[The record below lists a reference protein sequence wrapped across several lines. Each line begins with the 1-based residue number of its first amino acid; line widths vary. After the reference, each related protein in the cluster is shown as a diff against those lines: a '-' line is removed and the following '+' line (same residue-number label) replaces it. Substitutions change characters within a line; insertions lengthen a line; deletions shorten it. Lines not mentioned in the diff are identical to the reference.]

1 MKNIHLL
8 YDHIQ
13 EIPIN
18 RRKEFIDIHIKNNII
33 NSHTLNYIASRFKH
47 LLKFPFLK
55 YKVRIRFDNLNFGDK
70 ITYLILDALIYDLLS
85 RTNFEVYFEITRVE
99 KEGVH
104 NIGFT
109 STAIYRTGVRTQ
121 SHLLVKKVFLE
132 EYRSTII
139 NKNTFRKLLSS
150 EELEDLFAQ
159 SKIFTDVANTLNP
172 YLNDEEWIDSISEAV
187 SELVCNVSSHTKGD
201 CLLDINFNTARGNI
215 VNNRS
220 KEHILVNIS
229 VINFSENRLFDKL
242 KYNIKNNIYSG
253 EDKLYSKIYRA
264 YNTHKG
270 LFADRYDED
279 HFFMITAFQNHVTTR
294 TTKSGSNGTGL
305 TRLIQSIIGK
315 AEDDYSYTLSGN
327 NILFFKEK
335 YLNISEDKFIGFNE
349 ENDYFN
355 TRPGLDVIDKSALYI
370 PGTIHNL
377 LLIKE
382 I

>member
-1 MKNIHLL
+1 MKNIHLI
-8 YDHIQ
+8 YDHID

-18 RRKEFIDIHIKNNII
+18 KRKEVIEIHIKDEII
-33 NSHTLNYIASRFKH
+33 NSITLNYIASKFKH
-47 LLKFPFLK
+47 LLKYRFLK
-55 YKVRIRFDNLNFGDK
+55 YKVRIIFDNLNFGDK

-85 RTNFEVYFEITRVE
+85 RTNFKIYFEVDRVE
-99 KEGVH
+99 EEGVH

-109 STAIYRTGVRTQ
+109 STAIYRTGVRTH
-121 SHLLVKKVFLE
+121 SRLLEKKIFLE
-132 EYRSTII
+132 EYTKTRI

-150 EELEDLFAQ
+150 EELEELFAQ
-159 SKIFTDVANTLNP
+159 SIIFGDVANALKP
-172 YLNDEEWIDSISEAV
+172 YLNDEDWTDTISEVA

-201 CLLDINFNTARGNI
+201 CLLDINFNIGTIGKDI
-215 VNNRS
+215 S
-220 KEHILVNIS
+220 KKHILVNVS

-242 KYNIKNNIYSG
+242 KYNIKNNIYS
-253 EDKLYSKIYRA
+253 EDDRLYSKIYKA

-270 LFADRYDED
+270 LFDEKYDED

-294 TTKSGSNGTGL
+294 IIKSGNNGTGL
-305 TRLIQSIIGK
+305 TRLIQNIIGK
-315 AEDDYSYTLSGN
+315 AKDDYSYTLSGN

-335 YLNISEDKFIGFNE
+335 YLNISEEKFIGFNE

-355 TRPGLDVIDKSALYI
+355 TRPGVDAIDRSALYI